1 MNVRYK
7 TFFTTV
13 TVDKEKN
20 KEQLKRAYHAMVDGA
35 NNVPTPER
43 PKWYYDHFIIC
54 GISFEEFLKVIQEE
68 EEK

>member
-7 TFFTTV
+7 TFFTKAVAT
-13 TVDKEKN
+13 N
-20 KEQLKRAYHAMVDGA
+20 KEQLKRAYHTMVDGA